1 MTMPVFKLLYINPA
15 TGEHG
20 MLPDFGITNSG
31 GVMGPTFTVGG
42 RALLFADG
50 SPSDGSGTGLDL
62 TLQGAYDAS
71 TPALIDLAAGKS
83 FTIQALNANVFSVDP
98 ATGKVTITGDLEVQ
112 GASTV
117 IEGILTN
124 VDQVDIS
131 PPDGATSALLIEP
144 ALGVTMAADLL
155 RVRQVNSGPSV
166 FTIDQDGNTYI
177 KQLTVGTTLN
187 SVDFSAFYT
196 AFLAHVTT
204 SSTAKHTAD
213 EISVT
218 ALPSLVGSTVQEVL
232 ADIDT
237 QLSTVVAGI
246 KTFEFTQVGQV
257 ATWNI
262 VHNKNSMRPT
272 VTIYDVTN
280 HQVLPDEVII
290 VDANTIQVLFNTP
303 IAGRAIILMF

>member
-1 MTMPVFKLLYINPA
+1 MTLPVFKLLYLNPA

-20 MLPDFGITNSG
+20 KLPDYGITNSG

-71 TPALIDLAAGKS
+71 TPALIDLAIGKN
-83 FTIQALNANVFSVDP
+83 FTIQALNANVLSID
-98 ATGKVTITGDLEVQ
+98 ASTGKVTITGDLEVQ
-112 GASTV
+112 GSSTV
-117 IEGILTN
+117 IDGILTN

-144 ALGVTMAADLL
+144 TLGVTMAADLM
-155 RVRQVNSGPSV
+155 RVRQVNAGPSV
-166 FTIDQDGNTYI
+166 FTIDQNGNTYI

-187 SVDFSAFYT
+187 SVDFNAFYA
-196 AFLAHVTT
+196 AFTAHVTT
-204 SSTAKHTAD
+204 NATIKHTAD

-218 ALPSLVGSTVQEVL
+218 PLTTLTGSTVQEVL
-232 ADIDT
+232 EDIDL
-237 QLSTVVAGI
+237 QLAAATGGI
-246 KTFEFTQVGQV
+246 KTFEFIQVGAFAV
-257 ATWNI
+257 WNV
-262 VHNKNSMRPT
+262 VHNKNSLRPT

-280 HQVLPDEVII
+280 HQVLPDEVVI

-303 IAGRAIILMF
+303 LAGRAIILLF